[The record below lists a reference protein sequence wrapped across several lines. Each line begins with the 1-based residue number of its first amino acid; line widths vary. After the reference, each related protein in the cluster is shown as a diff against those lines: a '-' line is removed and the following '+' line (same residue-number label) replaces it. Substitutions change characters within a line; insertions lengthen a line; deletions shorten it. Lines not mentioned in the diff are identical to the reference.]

1 MDTDV
6 LTSAFCRY
14 ARPEVPEDPRL
25 GAGFSLPV
33 VQAIV
38 QAHGGAMAA
47 ENRALGGA
55 LFQFTLP
62 LEENHHDDPGQDP
75 DY

>member
-1 MDTDV
+1 MT
-6 LTSAFCRY
+6 
-14 ARPEVPEDPRL
+14 
-25 GAGFSLPV
+25 
-33 VQAIV
+33 IV

-62 LEENHHDDPGQDP
+62 LEEDHHDDPGQDP